1 MSIQS
6 IKRTL
11 WLPALLAA
19 ATLNA
24 RAQAVFT
31 VSDFEDKAAANKFSD
46 YSEWAFS
53 SDADSH
59 GNSVITSGDTI
70 ANPSLIDSTSFASP
84 GYGTSA
90 TCLKMAY
97 KYGTTRPHGDAPD
110 TSSYDPEVGLFTAIF
125 DDSSNTWADFTGAT
139 KVSFWAKADKPT
151 KIRFAAATPEVIDYA
166 FWGDDFTVGT
176 AWKQF
181 NLDFSAKTFTQP
193 DWKSAA
199 VPFNIRKISE
209 FLLGISQANNPG
221 AGGTLYLDD
230 VTVTG
235 WQPKLTSTAL
245 RAEARALRNGIIP
258 AEGGRSARIGLSGM
272 GNRAGTVK
280 VFGISGKLLGM
291 AGFASGAREVTV
303 PMAAAS
309 RGGILFYRVE
319 AATGR

>member
-1 MSIQS
+1 M
-6 IKRTL
+6 
-11 WLPALLAA
+11 LAA

-24 RAQAVFT
+24 RAQGVFT

-59 GNSVITSGDTI
+59 GTSVVTSGDTI
-70 ANPSLIDSTSFASP
+70 ANPSLIDSNSFASP
-84 GYGTSA
+84 GYGTSQV
-90 TCLKMAY
+90 CLKMAY

-110 TSSYDPEVGLFTAIF
+110 TSSYDPEVGLFTAIY
-125 DDSSNTWADFTGAT
+125 DDSSNAWADFTGAT

-181 NLDFSAKTFTQP
+181 NLDFSAKTFAQP

-199 VPFNIRKISE
+199 VPFNIKKISE

-221 AGGTLYLDD
+221 TGGTLYLDD

-235 WQPKLTSTAL
+235 WKPKGAEVPTVL
-245 RAEARALRNGIIP
+245 RAQGRAFRNGILTVE
-258 AEGGRSARIGLSGM
+258 AGKSARIGLSGL
-272 GNRAGTVK
+272 GNHAGTVK
-280 VFGISGKLLGM
+280 VFGISGKLLGI
-291 AGFASGAREVTV
+291 ARFAPGAREVTV
-303 PMAAAS
+303 PMVS
-309 RGGILFYRVE
+309 GTREGLLFYRVD
-319 AATGR
+319 AARGL